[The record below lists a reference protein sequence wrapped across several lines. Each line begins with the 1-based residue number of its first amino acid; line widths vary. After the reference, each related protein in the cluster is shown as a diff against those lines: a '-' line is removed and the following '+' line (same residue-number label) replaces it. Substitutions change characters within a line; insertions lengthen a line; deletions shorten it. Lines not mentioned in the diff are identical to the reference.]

1 MPHQPKGGNG
11 VSGRIRF
18 IRATCPD
25 KVREDEKRKAGVLRA
40 LLIDM
45 SMQMS

>member
-18 IRATCPD
+18 ITAR
-25 KVREDEKRKAGVLRA
+25 VRKEKQVLSA
-40 LLIDM
+40 LFVDM